1 MDKQNSPQVTKRTT
15 RASASTKPSKNTLP
29 NQKKADHRPQS
40 LLDNL
45 VYGEQQAIISQDELI
60 SNFPGRKCQ
69 ILELLRLFG
78 PINSSLLPIFLYGGP
93 SSGKTSIVLHI
104 FKHLK
109 RPFIYTSCRTCH
121 NPRLLFESVLNQLLL
136 HKKDSSNAY
145 SSAKRCEK
153 PADFVNMLRES
164 LMEVVNS
171 LRVNSRKS
179 GLEESDE
186 QGIGRMVYIIFDNM
200 ELVRDW
206 DKDSV
211 IISMLFKLY
220 DILKMPEVGLIFI
233 SSNSPDTYHLNT
245 GSVEPIPIHF
255 PEYTEDDLYHIFL
268 KTQRGPKLYS
278 SFLDVVL
285 KDSCKITRCIDELST
300 YFKLLFEKYC
310 EPLSGI
316 GRVPNQD
323 LKSKLYMHLKPH
335 VTPSLNEVFRV
346 PSSPALE
353 LKENKEKVGKKRNM
367 RSLGDGVVPD
377 DIDFHM
383 SVSAKYLLIST
394 FLASR
399 NPATLDAALFDS
411 AGGGDNR
418 KRRRKT
424 SETSIQ
430 QKENA
435 EQELLLKGPGT
446 FPLERLLAIFQCIT
460 SVTDGVLEEEQQEV
474 DVLGTEGGDNGLM
487 SDVLLQLSTLSNANI
502 IIKGGNCPLDG
513 SSRYRST
520 VSEEM
525 ALKVAR
531 SVNFPLPKYLYRK

>member
-1 MDKQNSPQVTKRTT
+1 MDKENSGQVTKRTTRASASSTPSKNTLSNQEEFEDMDKENSPQVTKRTT
-15 RASASTKPSKNTLP
+15 RASASTTPSKNTLP
-29 NQKKADHRPQS
+29 NQEEFEDMDKENSPQVKKRTTRASASTTPSKNTTDYRPPS

-45 VYGEQQAIISQDELI
+45 VFREQQSIISQDELF
-60 SNFPGRKCQ
+60 STFPGRKCQ

-109 RPFIYTSCRTCH
+109 RPFIYASCRTCH

-136 HKKDSSNAY
+136 HRKDSSNAY
-145 SSAKRCEK
+145 SSAKRCDK
-153 PADFVNMLRES
+153 PSDFVNMLRES
-164 LMEVVNS
+164 LMEVINS
-171 LRVNSRKS
+171 LRVNSKKS
-179 GLEESDE
+179 GLKESGE
-186 QGIGRMVYIIFDNM
+186 QGIGGMVYIIFDNM

-233 SSNSPDTYHLNT
+233 SNNSPDTYHLNT

-255 PEYTEDDLYHIFL
+255 PEYTEDDLYQIFL
-268 KTQRGPKLYS
+268 RNQRDPKLYS

-300 YFKLLFEKYC
+300 YFRLLFEKYC

-323 LKSKLYMHLKPH
+323 MKSKLYMHLKPH

-346 PSSPALE
+346 PSCLALE

-367 RSLGDGVVPD
+367 RRLGDGVVPD

-411 AGGGDNR
+411 AGGGDNTNR
-418 KRRRKT
+418 KRRRK
-424 SETSIQ
+424 
-430 QKENA
+430 
-435 EQELLLKGPGT
+435 
-446 FPLERLLAIFQCIT
+446 
-460 SVTDGVLEEEQQEV
+460 
-474 DVLGTEGGDNGLM
+474 
-487 SDVLLQLSTLSNANI
+487 
-502 IIKGGNCPLDG
+502 
-513 SSRYRST
+513 
-520 VSEEM
+520 
-525 ALKVAR
+525 
-531 SVNFPLPKYLYRK
+531 

>member
-1 MDKQNSPQVTKRTT
+1 
-15 RASASTKPSKNTLP
+15 
-29 NQKKADHRPQS
+29 
-40 LLDNL
+40 
-45 VYGEQQAIISQDELI
+45 
-60 SNFPGRKCQ
+60 
-69 ILELLRLFG
+69 
-78 PINSSLLPIFLYGGP
+78 
-93 SSGKTSIVLHI
+93 
-104 FKHLK
+104 
-109 RPFIYTSCRTCH
+109 
-121 NPRLLFESVLNQLLL
+121 
-136 HKKDSSNAY
+136 
-145 SSAKRCEK
+145 
-153 PADFVNMLRES
+153 MLRES
-164 LMEVVNS
+164 LMEVINS
-171 LRVNSRKS
+171 LRVNSKKS
-179 GLEESDE
+179 GLKESGE
-186 QGIGRMVYIIFDNM
+186 QGIGGMVYIIFDNM

-233 SSNSPDTYHLNT
+233 SNNSPDTYHLNT

-255 PEYTEDDLYHIFL
+255 PEYREDDLYQIFL
-268 KTQRGPKLYS
+268 RNQRDPKLYS

-300 YFKLLFEKYC
+300 YFRLLFEKYC

-323 LKSKLYMHLKPH
+323 MKSKLYMHLKPH
-335 VTPSLNEVFRV
+335 VTSSLNEVFWV
-346 PSSPALE
+346 PSCLALE

-367 RSLGDGVVPD
+367 RRLGDGVVPD

-411 AGGGDNR
+411 AGGGDNTNR
-418 KRRRKT
+418 KRRRKA

-435 EQELLLKGPGT
+435 EQELLMKGPGT

-460 SVTDGVLEEEQQEV
+460 SVTASVLEEEQQEV
-474 DVLGTEGGDNGLM
+474 DVLGTEGGANGLM
-487 SDVLLQLSTLSNANI
+487 SDVLLQLSTLCNANI
-502 IIKGGNCPLDG
+502 IIKGGTCPLDG
-513 SSRYRST
+513 TSRYRST